1 VARKYSSEVRTAQ
14 AQRTTEHVLGAA
26 HDLFV
31 VDGWVAT
38 TMAAVADRAGVSRQ
52 TVYMLFES
60 KLTLLDR
67 CIDQR
72 LRGDHDEMP
81 VRAQPS
87 YQRMGQ
93 GDQRQ
98 RVAASASWLRAAHE
112 RSASIQRVLDEAA
125 VTDRLA
131 AVRLAERE
139 RRRWDEVR
147 WAASLVLDTDAPD
160 PTLVDELWTLAS
172 RDVWLKL
179 VTGRGWTPQR
189 WERWFAAIVLATVN
203 RAFADDRPGRPRAE
217 PTRSG

>member
-1 VARKYSSEVRTAQ
+1 VARKYSSDVRVAQ
-14 AQRTTEHVLGAA
+14 ARRTTEQVLHAA

-31 VDGWVAT
+31 NEGWVAT

-52 TVYMLFES
+52 TVYVLFDS
-60 KLTLLDR
+60 KLALLDR

-72 LRGDHDEMP
+72 LRGAHDEMP

-87 YQRMGQ
+87 YQRMGE
-93 GDQRQ
+93 GDLGQ

-131 AVRLAERE
+131 AVHLAERE

-147 WAASLVLDTDAPD
+147 WATSLVLATEAPD
-160 PTLVDELWTLAS
+160 ATLVDELWTLAS

-179 VTGRGWTPQR
+179 VAGRGWTPAR
-189 WERWFAAIVLATVN
+189 WERWFAETVLATVTQ
-203 RAFADDRPGRPRAE
+203 RAFDN
-217 PTRSG
+217 RSSSALG